1 MPIRDD
7 EKFCKCFLAD
17 TEEEAEKL
25 LKEYNGTLKLLSN
38 KVATL
43 TGLDKEDLYQEGII
57 GLARA
62 KRDFDEERSENFK
75 IFAIYKIKD
84 AMREFGT
91 TQSISIKAPQYTK
104 DAIRLANVL
113 REHLTKAGEYQY
125 IALADMWNAS
135 SKYDGDS
142 PLEISIQK
150 SRQSLKNLADRSHT
164 SVRQLLERSEMVP
177 SFTSETPTDN
187 NVEIEDETSEEVII
201 GKLDAAAIIS
211 RLKEFLSKEEYELLW
226 NRYVEGMTVRE
237 LAPIMGISAPH
248 VSDRT
253 QALLGKIK
261 KVESDL
267 LGKKVMRHESNTDI
281 EEVKPRYAG

>member
-1 MPIRDD
+1 MPIRDG
-7 EKFCKCFLAD
+7 ETFCKRFLAD
-17 TEEEAEKL
+17 TEEEAERLIKD
-25 LKEYNGTLKLLSN
+25 YNSTLKLLSN
-38 KVATL
+38 KVAAL

-91 TQSISIKAPQYTK
+91 TQSITIKSPQYTK

-113 REHLTKAGEYQY
+113 REQLVKAGEYPY
-125 IALADMWNAS
+125 TALVDMWDAS
-135 SKYDGDS
+135 NKYNGDG
-142 PLEISIQK
+142 PLELSIQK

-177 SFTSETPTDN
+177 SFISYMSKDMNICTENEDSEN
-187 NVEIEDETSEEVII
+187 GMVEKLDIAETISRIKEYLSEE
-201 GKLDAAAIIS
+201 D
-211 RLKEFLSKEEYELLW
+211 YNLLW

-253 QALLGKIK
+253 QVLLKKIRK
-261 KVESDL
+261 IEQDL
-267 LGKKVMRHESNTDI
+267 RRKKVMQYESNTDI
-281 EEVKPRYAG
+281 EETKPRYAS

>member
-1 MPIRDD
+1 MPIREG

-17 TEEEAEKL
+17 TEKEAEKL
-25 LKEYNGTLKLLSN
+25 LKDYNSTLKLLSN
-38 KVATL
+38 KVAAL

-91 TQSISIKAPQYTK
+91 TQAVTIKAPQYTK
-104 DAIRLANVL
+104 DAIRLASVL
-113 REHLTKAGEYQY
+113 RELLVKAGEYPY
-125 IALADMWNAS
+125 IALVDMWNSS
-135 SKYDGDS
+135 SKYVNND
-142 PLEISIQK
+142 PLEKSIQK
-150 SRQSLKNLADRSHT
+150 ARQSLKNLADRSHT
-164 SVRQLLERSEMVP
+164 SVRQLLERSEMI
-177 SFTSETPTDN
+177 PTLAFAACKDSSMD
-187 NVEIEDETSEEVII
+187 IEDENPENTMVNN
-201 GKLDAAAIIS
+201 LDAAETIS
-211 RLKEFLSKEEYELLW
+211 RIKEYLSEEDYNLLW

-253 QALLGKIK
+253 QALLEKVRKLEKDLRRK
-261 KVESDL
+261 KAVL
-267 LGKKVMRHESNTDI
+267 YESNTNT
-281 EEVKPRYAG
+281 EETKPRHAG